1 MALIRR
7 RRNVVEF
14 LNGTM
19 KKINTCRPCNDQ
31 IESLVVKII
40 QIDILQLPPMLRWVF
55 GSGFRW
61 LTVGHGEGVR
71 TLLAG
76 GIVEH

>member
-1 MALIRR
+1 
-7 RRNVVEF
+7 
-14 LNGTM
+14 M
-19 KKINTCRPCNDQ
+19 KKKISCRQCTYQ
-31 IESLVVKII
+31 IEGLVVRIV
-40 QIDILQLPPMLRWVF
+40 QIDILQLLPMLRWVF